1 MGRMTWLQLRV
12 RAFGWRESALSRLVV
27 TEGAIIGLAGAL
39 AGAVIGLAATVKLTG
54 QLPGA
59 LYPIAGLAVAG
70 SAHHRDLGAAACQ
83 ALRRVPVADLLAE
96 E

>member
-1 MGRMTWLQLRV
+1 MTWHQLRV

-27 TEGAIIGLAGAL
+27 TEGAIIGVAGAL
-39 AGAVIGLAATVKLTG
+39 AGAVIGVAATVKLIG

-59 LYPIAGLAVAG
+59 LYLIAGLAVAG
-70 SAHHRDLGAAACQ
+70 GALVTAISALLPAQ

>member
-1 MGRMTWLQLRV
+1 
-12 RAFGWRESALSRLVV
+12 VV

-39 AGAVIGLAATVKLTG
+39 AGAVAGLAATVKLTG

-59 LYPIAGLAVAG
+59 LYLIAGVAVGAG
-70 SAHHRDLGAAACQ
+70 ALVTAISALLPAQ
-83 ALRRVPVADLLAE
+83 ALRRLPAANLLAE